1 MMIVKVSK
9 TKLAELEITKLRIC
23 SQITICEDR
32 NGDDEDR
39 NGLYDKD
46 KIICIFIYVNIY
58 HICIRI
64 HMYKYELALAWHSRL
79 ARWTASTAGEDKYC
93 DDRVQSCPNIFSIFK
108 YCPNNILFYG

>member
-46 KIICIFIYVNIY
+46 KIICIFICKYISYMYTYTYVQI
-58 HICIRI
+58 
-64 HMYKYELALAWHSRL
+64 
-79 ARWTASTAGEDKYC
+79 
-93 DDRVQSCPNIFSIFK
+93 
-108 YCPNNILFYG
+108 